1 MEKILVLGVGAQGST
16 AAERLGEHSNVEQI
30 ICADFDTHAVD
41 SIVSKVNGN
50 SPGKAKGIQ
59 VDASKKED
67 IAMIASDVDL
77 IVDALPTQVGFNAVE
92 AALEVKTN
100 YQNFTAGDLPAGAD
114 GEAPEWLKAFE
125 MMFEHYGPRFEDIG
139 KTAVI
144 CTGSAPGLIN
154 VVVSDAMRYLDTC
167 ETINLFVYE
176 GVEAKRDLPFWWSPE
191 VALGDM
197 VERPYVFEDGKII
210 QVDPFSGGNFKEFK
224 GVEEPIRMVNHLHD
238 EQILIGMHADT
249 HFKGCRNANFQY
261 GGVGVEYAEG
271 LYNRGLLS
279 QEKSIDIGGEM
290 YSPFELMVKMLPPA
304 PKYEH
309 EITEILE
316 EGLKSDTGAMLVQ
329 AFGRKDGK
337 DVRVDTYVYAPGCA
351 EAFERSGLTGEM
363 YLTGQGGY
371 LFTEL
376 LLENKFH
383 QKGVISADMLT
394 ESQVASYLQKAEAL
408 DIRLDTKVV
417 PLSS

>member
-1 MEKILVLGVGAQGST
+1 MKKILVLGVGAQGST
-16 AAERLGEHSNVEQI
+16 AAERLGEHPDVGQI
-30 ICADFDTHAVD
+30 ICADYDKNAVD
-41 SIVSKVNGN
+41 SIVNKVNSKN
-50 SPGKAKGIQ
+50 PGKAKGVQ
-59 VDASKKED
+59 VDASKMEN
-67 IAMIASDVDL
+67 IAAIASGVDL
-77 IVDALPTQVGFNAVE
+77 IVDALPTLIGFNAVD

-125 MMFEHYGPRFEDIG
+125 KMFQHYGPRFEEIG

-154 VVVSDAMRYLDTC
+154 VVASDSMRYLDAC

-197 VERPYVFEDGKII
+197 VERPYVFENGKII
-210 QVDPFSGGNFKEFK
+210 QVDPFSGELFKKFE
-224 GVEEPIRMVNHLHD
+224 GIEESIRMVNHLHD

-249 HFKGCRNANFQY
+249 HFKGCKNANFQY
-261 GGVGVEYAEG
+261 GGVGVEFAEA
-271 LYNRGLLS
+271 LYHRGLLS
-279 QEKSIDIGGEM
+279 QEARVNIGGEI
-290 YSPFELMVKMLPPA
+290 YSSFDLMVKVLPPA
-304 PKYEH
+304 PKYED

-316 EGLKSDTGAMLVQ
+316 EGLKSDTGAMLVE

-337 DVRVDTYVYAPGCA
+337 DVRVDTYIYAPGCA
-351 EAFERSGLTGEM
+351 EAFEKSGLTGEM

-376 LLENKFH
+376 LVENQFH

-394 ESQVASYLQKAEAL
+394 ESQVAIYLKKAEAL
-408 DIRLDTKVV
+408 DITLDTKVV
-417 PLSS
+417 PLS

>member
-1 MEKILVLGVGAQGST
+1 MEKILILGVGAQGST
-16 AAERLGEHSNVEQI
+16 VAERLGEHPKVKHI
-30 ICADFDTHAVD
+30 ICADFDTDAVD
-41 SIVSKVNGN
+41 SIVNKVNGN
-50 SPGKAKGIQ
+50 NPGKAKGIQ
-59 VDASKKED
+59 VDASNKD
-67 IAMIASDVDL
+67 NIAMIAADVDL

-100 YQNFTAGDLPAGAD
+100 YQNFTAGDLPPGAD
-114 GEAPEWLKAFE
+114 GVAPEWLKAFE
-125 MMFEHYGPRFEDIG
+125 KMFDHYGPKFEEIG
-139 KTAVI
+139 KIAVI

-154 VVVSDAMRYLDTC
+154 VVASDAMRYLDSC

-210 QVDPFSGGNFKEFK
+210 QVDPFSWENFKQFE
-224 GVEEPIRMVNHLHD
+224 GVDEPIRVVNHLHD
-238 EQILIGMHADT
+238 EQILIGMHADS

-261 GGVGVEYAEG
+261 GGVGVEFAEP
-271 LYNRGLLS
+271 LYQRGLLS
-279 QEKSIDIGGEM
+279 QEGNIDIGGEI
-290 YSPFELMVKMLPPA
+290 YSPFELMVKILPPA

-316 EGLKSDTGAMLVQ
+316 EGLKSDTGAMLVE

-337 DVRVDTYVYAPGCA
+337 DVRVDTYVCAPGCA
-351 EAFERSGLTGEM
+351 ESFEKSGLTGEM

-371 LFTEL
+371 VFTEFL
-376 LLENKFH
+376 VENLFH
-383 QKGVISADMLT
+383 QKGVVSADMLT
-394 ESQVASYLQKAEAL
+394 QSQVATYLKKAEGL
-408 DIRLDTKVV
+408 DITLDTKVV
-417 PLSS
+417 QLS